1 MNERRDGPP
10 GAPAPGGRPASAAR
24 SGWDLWVLR
33 ALAPDAGPDDLAA
46 LIARRRETARLSRRI
61 LVGGEGDHRRLR
73 EEARAF
79 LLAHPE
85 LHRGLVLS
93 LHLGPY
99 SLIPG
104 LYLDCGLSPV
114 VLLDREAHDRI
125 RPEADRRRRELR
137 LPGEPTWLTTDRP
150 AFAGRLL
157 RALRA
162 GRPVLV
168 YLDGNSGAGGMEA
181 TRERGMPYRLPGR
194 SIRVRTG
201 LGRLVLRCG
210 APVRTL
216 TVRWREG
223 GGLDWEAGTPRPWP
237 AGADPEAVTRS
248 LYDWLFAEVRRSP
261 GQWSSWRMLATA
273 GDCFAAA
280 GLRVDP
286 DAARERE
293 ASFLA
298 ALAER
303 ADEVRLVLRP
313 GVEVWEPDVLADPR
327 RDAFY
332 PADGLT
338 AASLELLR
346 AGPATLARLTGLC
359 GRRWMAR
366 HARRLAALDLVRLEE
381 A

>member
-1 MNERRDGPP
+1 MTARTPP
-10 GAPAPGGRPASAAR
+10 ADRT
-24 SGWDLWVLR
+24 GWDLWVLR
-33 ALAPDAGPDDLAA
+33 ALAPDADRAALAA
-46 LIARRRETARLSRRI
+46 LVARRREIARLARRV
-61 LVGGEGDHRRLR
+61 LVEGEGDHGRLR
-73 EEARAF
+73 AAACDF
-79 LLAHPE
+79 LRAHPE
-85 LHRGLVLS
+85 LHRGVVLS

-137 LPGEPTWLTTDRP
+137 LPGELTWLTTDRP

-194 SIRVRTG
+194 MIRVRTG
-201 LGRLVLRCG
+201 LGRLVLRSG
-210 APVRTL
+210 APLHTL
-216 TVRWREG
+216 TVRWRPD
-223 GGLDWEAGTPRPWP
+223 GGLDWEAGAPPSWP
-237 AGADPEAVTRS
+237 PDADPQTVTRA
-248 LYDWLFAEVRRSP
+248 LYDWLFEEILRSP
-261 GQWSSWRMLATA
+261 GQWSSWRMLAAA
-273 GDCFAAA
+273 GDCFADERMRDDVA
-280 GLRVDP
+280 LI
-286 DAARERE
+286 RERE
-293 ASFLA
+293 ARFLA
-298 ALAER
+298 ALSTR
-303 ADEVRLVLRP
+303 PRNVRIALRRD
-313 GVEVWEPDVLADPR
+313 VEIWEPDILADPE

-332 PADGLT
+332 PAAGLG

-346 AGPATLARLTGLC
+346 TGPLTLDRLTGLC
-359 GRRWMAR
+359 GRRWMEK
-366 HARRLAALDLVRLEE
+366 HACRLVALDLAGLEE